1 MATVNRL
8 VTYEGIPIWRH
19 ARVIEWALQVVSGV
33 VIVALLIWFFSN
45 IGSAVNDRD
54 IPFGFNFLDR
64 EYQTPIGEHFIPY
77 DSSDT
82 FRYAMFVA
90 ITNTLLVAVFGVI
103 LATALGIV
111 IGVARL
117 SSNWIVSRIALVYI
131 EFFRNVPLLVQLL
144 FWLFIILALPPVRE
158 GTVVPGFIYI
168 DNAGIS
174 FPGPN
179 SGGSFGATL
188 IWCGIIVLGV
198 VLGVVAYRM
207 LNRREL
213 EMGRAWYPVGAGF
226 AITIGTAAVSWALL
240 AAVGLP
246 PIVIEGSPAFSYIYI
261 NNAGISFPG
270 PNSGG
275 DFGATLIWVGIIAV
289 GIVLGVVAYKM
300 LNKRELET
308 GRASYPV
315 IAGVAIAVAVAA
327 VSWALLAAVSSPP
340 MIITAPEPQGR
351 FGRIGGGVTVRA
363 GLLILLIGLVIYT
376 ASFIAEIVR
385 AGIQSVGRGQVEA
398 ARATGLTPLQA
409 LRHVTFPQALRV
421 IIPPMISQYLNLTKN
436 SSLGGAVGYTDLTN
450 VGITMTQTAP
460 AVSIFVLI
468 MIAYLAMSLTW
479 SAIGNAYNRQISFER
494 DEAQSG
500 GVLAMPARAL
510 RRLAGRAGT
519 SDKNGER
526 GES

>member
-8 VTYEGIPIWRH
+8 FTYEGIPVWRH

-33 VIVALLIWFFSN
+33 IIVALLVWFFLN
-45 IGSAVNDRD
+45 IGNAVDDRD
-54 IPFGFNFLDR
+54 IPFGFTFLDR

-117 SSNWIVSRIALVYI
+117 SNNWIVSRIALVYI

-158 GTVVPGFIYI
+158 GFE
-168 DNAGIS
+168 
-174 FPGPN
+174 F
-179 SGGSFGATL
+179 FGA
-188 IWCGIIVLGV
+188 V
-198 VLGVVAYRM
+198 
-207 LNRREL
+207 
-213 EMGRAWYPVGAGF
+213 
-226 AITIGTAAVSWALL
+226 
-240 AAVGLP
+240 
-246 PIVIEGSPAFSYIYI
+246 YI

-289 GIVLGVVAYKM
+289 GIVLGVVAYKT
-300 LNKRELET
+300 LTKRELET
-308 GRASYPV
+308 GKASYPV
-315 IAGVAIAVAVAA
+315 IAGFAIAVAVAA
-327 VSWALLAAVSSPP
+327 VSWLLLAAVSSPP
-340 MIITAPEPQGR
+340 MIITSPEPQGR

-468 MIAYLAMSLTW
+468 MLAYLAMSLTW
-479 SAIGNAYNRQISFER
+479 SAIGNAYNRHISFER

-510 RRLAGRAGT
+510 RRLAGRAGMST
-519 SDKNGER
+519 KNSER

>member
-1 MATVNRL
+1 MTTVNRL

-19 ARVIEWALQVVSGV
+19 ARVIEWALQVVSAV
-33 VIVALLIWFFSN
+33 VIVALLLWFFLN
-45 IGSAVNDRD
+45 IGNAVEDRD
-54 IPFGFNFLDR
+54 IPFGFTFLDR

-77 DSSDT
+77 ESSDT
-82 FRYAMFVA
+82 FRYALFVA
-90 ITNTLLVAVFGVI
+90 VTNTLLVAVFGVI
-103 LATALGIV
+103 LATALGVV

-117 SSNWIVSRIALVYI
+117 SNNWLVSRIALVYI

-158 GTVVPGFIYI
+158 G
-168 DNAGIS
+168 
-174 FPGPN
+174 
-179 SGGSFGATL
+179 
-188 IWCGIIVLGV
+188 
-198 VLGVVAYRM
+198 
-207 LNRREL
+207 
-213 EMGRAWYPVGAGF
+213 
-226 AITIGTAAVSWALL
+226 
-240 AAVGLP
+240 
-246 PIVIEGSPAFSYIYI
+246 IVIADAIYI

-275 DFGATLIWVGIIAV
+275 DFGATLIWVGFIALGV
-289 GIVLGVVAYKM
+289 VLGVVAYKF
-300 LNKRELET
+300 LSKRELET

-315 IAGVAIAVAVAA
+315 VAGFALAAAVAA
-327 VSWALLAAVSSPP
+327 VSWALLSAIGDPP
-340 MIITAPEPQGR
+340 MIITSPEPQGR
-351 FGRIGGGVTVRA
+351 FGRIGGGVTARA
-363 GLLILLIGLVIYT
+363 GLVILLIGLVIYT

-398 ARATGLTPLQA
+398 ARATGLTPMQA

-421 IIPPMISQYLNLTKN
+421 IIPPLISQYLNLTKN

-468 MIAYLAMSLTW
+468 MLAYLAMSLTW
-479 SAIGNAYNRQISFER
+479 SLIGNIYNRRISFER

-500 GVLAMPARAL
+500 GVLAMAMRAL
-510 RRLAGRAGT
+510 PFKPKRRQDDGYDG
-519 SDKNGER
+519 R

>member
-144 FWLFIILALPPVRE
+144 FWLFIILALPPVRD
-158 GTVVPGFIYI
+158 GF
-168 DNAGIS
+168 N
-174 FPGPN
+174 P
-179 SGGSFGATL
+179 FG
-188 IWCGIIVLGV
+188 
-198 VLGVVAYRM
+198 
-207 LNRREL
+207 
-213 EMGRAWYPVGAGF
+213 F
-226 AITIGTAAVSWALL
+226 
-240 AAVGLP
+240 
-246 PIVIEGSPAFSYIYI
+246 IYI

-510 RRLAGRAGT
+510 RRLSGRAGT
-519 SDKNGER
+519 SEKNGER

>member
-8 VTYEGIPIWRH
+8 ITYEGIPIWRH

-33 VIVALLIWFFSN
+33 VIVALLVWFFSN

-54 IPFGFNFLDR
+54 IPFGFSFLDR
-64 EYQTPIGEHFIPY
+64 EYQTPIGEHWIPY

-82 FRYAMFVA
+82 FLYAMFVA
-90 ITNTLLVAVFGVI
+90 VTNTLFVAVFGVI

-117 SSNWIVSRIALVYI
+117 SNNWIVSRIALVYI

-144 FWLFIILALPPVRE
+144 FWLFIILALPPARE
-158 GTVVPGFIYI
+158 GIVIFDAVFIN
-168 DNAGIS
+168 NAGIS

-179 SGGSFGATL
+179 SGGDFGASL
-188 IWCGIIVLGV
+188 VWCGIIVLGV

-213 EMGRAWYPVGAGF
+213 ETGRASYPVIAGF
-226 AITIGTAAVSWALL
+226 AIAIGTAAVSWALL
-240 AAVGLP
+240 AAVG
-246 PIVIEGSPAFSYIYI
+246 
-261 NNAGISFPG
+261 
-270 PNSGG
+270 
-275 DFGATLIWVGIIAV
+275 D
-289 GIVLGVVAYKM
+289 
-300 LNKRELET
+300 
-308 GRASYPV
+308 
-315 IAGVAIAVAVAA
+315 
-327 VSWALLAAVSSPP
+327 PP
-340 MIITAPEPQGR
+340 MVVTAPEPQGR
-351 FGRIGGGVTVRA
+351 FGRIGGGLTVRA

-398 ARATGLTPLQA
+398 ARATGLSPLQA

-421 IIPPMISQYLNLTKN
+421 IIPPLISQYLNLTKN

-479 SAIGNAYNRQISFER
+479 SAIGNAYNRHISFER

-500 GVLAMPARAL
+500 GVLAMPKRAY
-510 RRLAGRAGT
+510 RRLAGAVGMSKT
-519 SDKNGER
+519 SGGRD
-526 GES
+526 ES

>member
-8 VTYEGIPIWRH
+8 FTYEGIPVWRH

-33 VIVALLIWFFSN
+33 IIVALLVWFFLN
-45 IGSAVNDRD
+45 IGNAVDDRD

-117 SSNWIVSRIALVYI
+117 SNNWIVSRIALVYI

-158 GTVVPGFIYI
+158 GFE
-168 DNAGIS
+168 
-174 FPGPN
+174 F
-179 SGGSFGATL
+179 FGA
-188 IWCGIIVLGV
+188 V
-198 VLGVVAYRM
+198 
-207 LNRREL
+207 
-213 EMGRAWYPVGAGF
+213 
-226 AITIGTAAVSWALL
+226 
-240 AAVGLP
+240 
-246 PIVIEGSPAFSYIYI
+246 YI

-275 DFGATLIWVGIIAV
+275 DFGATLIWVGIIIA
-289 GIVLGVVAYKM
+289 GAVLGVVAYKR
-300 LNKRELET
+300 LTKRELET
-308 GRASYPV
+308 GKASYPV
-315 IAGVAIAVAVAA
+315 IAGFAIAIAVAA
-327 VSWALLAAVSSPP
+327 VSWVLLAAVSSPP
-340 MIITAPEPQGR
+340 MIITSPEPQGR

-398 ARATGLTPLQA
+398 ARATGLTPMQA

-519 SDKNGER
+519 SKKNGER

>member
-8 VTYEGIPIWRH
+8 FTYEGIPVWRH

-33 VIVALLIWFFSN
+33 IIVALLVWFFLN
-45 IGSAVNDRD
+45 IGNAVDDRD
-54 IPFGFNFLDR
+54 IPFGFTFLDR

-117 SSNWIVSRIALVYI
+117 SNNWIVSRIALVYI

-158 GTVVPGFIYI
+158 GFE
-168 DNAGIS
+168 
-174 FPGPN
+174 F
-179 SGGSFGATL
+179 FGA
-188 IWCGIIVLGV
+188 VYV
-198 VLGVVAYRM
+198 
-207 LNRREL
+207 
-213 EMGRAWYPVGAGF
+213 
-226 AITIGTAAVSWALL
+226 
-240 AAVGLP
+240 
-246 PIVIEGSPAFSYIYI
+246 

-300 LNKRELET
+300 LTKRELET
-308 GRASYPV
+308 GKASYPV
-315 IAGVAIAVAVAA
+315 IAGFAIAVAVAA
-327 VSWALLAAVSSPP
+327 VSWLLLAAVSSPP
-340 MIITAPEPQGR
+340 MIITSPEPQGR

-468 MIAYLAMSLTW
+468 MLAYLAMSLTW
-479 SAIGNAYNRQISFER
+479 SAIGNAYNRHISFER

-510 RRLAGRAGT
+510 RRLAGRVGMSA
-519 SDKNGER
+519 KNSER

>member
-1 MATVNRL
+1 MTTVNRL
-8 VTYEGIPIWRH
+8 ITYEGIPIWRH
-19 ARVIEWALQVVSGV
+19 ARVIEWALQVVSAV
-33 VIVALLIWFFSN
+33 IIVALLLWFFLN
-45 IGSAVNDRD
+45 IGNAVEERE
-54 IPFGFNFLDR
+54 IPFGFTFLDR

-77 DSSDT
+77 DSSDS
-82 FRYAMFVA
+82 FGYALFVA
-90 ITNTLLVAVFGVI
+90 VTNTLLVAVFGVV
-103 LATALGIV
+103 LATALGVV

-117 SSNWIVSRIALVYI
+117 SNNWLVSRIALVYI

-158 GTVVPGFIYI
+158 GFVIA
-168 DNAGIS
+168 D
-174 FPGPN
+174 
-179 SGGSFGATL
+179 L
-188 IWCGIIVLGV
+188 I
-198 VLGVVAYRM
+198 
-207 LNRREL
+207 
-213 EMGRAWYPVGAGF
+213 F
-226 AITIGTAAVSWALL
+226 
-240 AAVGLP
+240 
-246 PIVIEGSPAFSYIYI
+246 I

-275 DFGATLIWVGIIAV
+275 DFGATLIWVGFI
-289 GIVLGVVAYKM
+289 GLGVVLGAVAYKI
-300 LNKRELET
+300 LSKRELET

-315 IAGVAIAVAVAA
+315 VAGFAVAA
-327 VSWALLAAVSSPP
+327 AVAALAWALLAAVGEPP
-340 MIITAPEPQGR
+340 IIITAPEPQGR
-351 FGRIGGGVTVRA
+351 FGRIGGGVTIRA

-398 ARATGLTPLQA
+398 ARATGLTPMQA

-468 MIAYLAMSLTW
+468 MLAYLAMSLTW
-479 SAIGNAYNRQISFER
+479 SLIGNIYNRRISFER

-500 GVLAMPARAL
+500 GLLAMVARAL
-510 RRLAGRAGT
+510 PFMPKRRGDRV
-519 SDKNGER
+519 ER